1 MRVLVLGSG
10 AKDHAIAWWFSKSS
24 YISALFVAPGNISTK
39 DFATNLPHIN
49 PANPQE
55 VYSACVEH
63 AIDLVFI
70 GTEAPLFT
78 GVVEYISH
86 KGITVFGAPS
96 KSIKLEGD
104 RAFSRAFTQRHN
116 IPVPRNSLFAEIT
129 GLEKYL
135 RKHAGDQFIIK
146 SNSVAPSRVMLNS
159 ADTEAL
165 LEYAKLLFSKGP
177 VLLEECVRGIPA
189 TCTLLVDQHGYLML
203 PITSDYTSVSKTNT
217 TPTGGM
223 GAVCPVP
230 LTDEIKDKIIEKI
243 VEPTL
248 YGMKVEQLAYRGVL
262 TLSLILTDDMEPV
275 LVDYHVR
282 FNDPATQAM
291 VPTIKTDL
299 VEILEAMTR
308 NEVNTIKLETIE
320 DCSVAVV
327 LASPGYPLKPI
338 MDIKIDG
345 ISNIFL
351 MNVEDKPFVFCGAIG
366 TNAEGQFVTTGGRNL
381 TVVGIGKNIEE
392 ANKKAYALIQN
403 KRFSD
408 LWYREDIGN
417 SFFKNSSLISDGTF

>member
-24 YISALFVAPGNISTK
+24 YISALFVAPGNMSTE

-55 VYSACVEH
+55 VYATCVENK
-63 AIDLVFI
+63 IDFVFI

-104 RAFSRAFTQRHN
+104 RAFSRSFTQRHN
-116 IPVPRNSLFAEIT
+116 IPVPKNALFVESSS
-129 GLEKYL
+129 LEKYL
-135 RKHAGDQFIIK
+135 KLHEGEQFIIK

-159 ADTEAL
+159 ADTDAL
-165 LEYAKLLFSKGP
+165 LEYAKLLFTKGP
-177 VLLEECVRGIPA
+177 VLLEECVHGIPA
-189 TCTLLVDQHGYLML
+189 TCTLLVDNHGYLML

-230 LTDEIKDKIIEKI
+230 LIDEVREKIIEKI

-262 TLSLILTDDMEPV
+262 TLSLILKEGMEPV

-291 VPTIKTDL
+291 VPIIKTDL
-299 VEILEAMTR
+299 IEILNAMTR
-308 NEVNTIKLETIE
+308 NEVNTIKLETTD
-320 DCSVAVV
+320 DCTVAVV

-338 MDIKIDG
+338 MNIKING
-345 ISNIFL
+345 ITNVFL
-351 MNVEDKPFVFCGAIG
+351 MNVEDKPLVFCGAIG
-366 TNAEGQFVTTGGRNL
+366 LKDGIPVTTGGRNL
-381 TVVGIGKNIEE
+381 TIVGRGKNIED

-417 SFFKNSSLISDGTF
+417 SLFKTSTFISDATF

>member
-24 YISALFVAPGNISTK
+24 YISALFVAPGNMSTE

-55 VYSACVEH
+55 VYATCVENK
-63 AIDLVFI
+63 IDFVFI

-104 RAFSRAFTQRHN
+104 RAFSRSFTQRHN
-116 IPVPRNSLFAEIT
+116 IPVPKNALFVESSS
-129 GLEKYL
+129 LEKYL
-135 RKHAGDQFIIK
+135 KLHEGEQFIIK

-159 ADTEAL
+159 ADTDAL
-165 LEYAKLLFSKGP
+165 LEYAKLLFTKGP
-177 VLLEECVRGIPA
+177 VLLEECVHGIPA
-189 TCTLLVDQHGYLML
+189 TCTLLVDNHGYLML

-230 LTDEIKDKIIEKI
+230 LIEEVREKIIEKI

-262 TLSLILTDDMEPV
+262 TLSLILKEGMEPV

-291 VPTIKTDL
+291 VPIIKTDL
-299 VEILEAMTR
+299 IEILNAMTR
-308 NEVNTIKLETIE
+308 NEVNTIKLETTD
-320 DCSVAVV
+320 DCTVAVV

-338 MDIKIDG
+338 MDIKING
-345 ISNIFL
+345 ITNVFL
-351 MNVEDKPFVFCGAIG
+351 MNVEDKPLVFCGAIG
-366 TNAEGQFVTTGGRNL
+366 LKDGIPVTTGGRNL
-381 TVVGIGKNIEE
+381 TIVGRGKNIED

-417 SFFKNSSLISDGTF
+417 SFFKTSTFISDATF

>member
-24 YISALFVAPGNISTK
+24 YISALFVAPGNMSTE

-55 VYSACVEH
+55 VYATCVENK
-63 AIDLVFI
+63 IDFVFI

-104 RAFSRAFTQRHN
+104 RAFSRSFTQRHN
-116 IPVPRNSLFAEIT
+116 IPVPKNALFAESSS
-129 GLEKYL
+129 LEKYL
-135 RKHAGDQFIIK
+135 KLHEGEQFIIK

-159 ADTEAL
+159 ADTDAL
-165 LEYAKLLFSKGP
+165 LEYAKLLFTKGP

-189 TCTLLVDQHGYLML
+189 TCTLLVDNHGYLML

-230 LTDEIKDKIIEKI
+230 LIDEVREKIIEKI

-262 TLSLILTDDMEPV
+262 TLSLILKEGMEPV

-291 VPTIKTDL
+291 VPIIKTDL
-299 VEILEAMTR
+299 IEILNAMTR
-308 NEVNTIKLETIE
+308 NEVNTIKLETTD
-320 DCSVAVV
+320 DCTVAVV

-338 MDIKIDG
+338 MDIKING
-345 ISNIFL
+345 ITNVFL
-351 MNVEDKPFVFCGAIG
+351 MNVEDKPLVFCGAIG
-366 TNAEGQFVTTGGRNL
+366 LKDGIPVTTGGRNL
-381 TVVGIGKNIEE
+381 TIVGRGKNIED

-417 SFFKNSSLISDGTF
+417 SFFKTSTFISDAAF

>member
-24 YISALFVAPGNISTK
+24 YISALFVAPGNMSTE

-55 VYSACVEH
+55 VYATCVENK
-63 AIDLVFI
+63 IDFVFI

-104 RAFSRAFTQRHN
+104 RAFSRSFTQRHN
-116 IPVPRNSLFAEIT
+116 IPVPKNALFAESSS
-129 GLEKYL
+129 LEKYL
-135 RKHAGDQFIIK
+135 KLHEGEQFIIK

-159 ADTEAL
+159 ADTDAL
-165 LEYAKLLFSKGP
+165 LEYAKLLFTKGP
-177 VLLEECVRGIPA
+177 VLLEECVHGIPA
-189 TCTLLVDQHGYLML
+189 TCTLLVDNHGYLML

-230 LTDEIKDKIIEKI
+230 LIDEVREKIIEKI

-262 TLSLILTDDMEPV
+262 TLSLILKEGMEPV

-291 VPTIKTDL
+291 VPIIKTDL
-299 VEILEAMTR
+299 IEILNAMTR
-308 NEVNTIKLETIE
+308 NEVNTIKLETTD
-320 DCSVAVV
+320 DCTVAVV

-338 MDIKIDG
+338 MDIKING
-345 ISNIFL
+345 ITNVFL
-351 MNVEDKPFVFCGAIG
+351 MNVEDKPLVFCGAIG
-366 TNAEGQFVTTGGRNL
+366 LKDGIPVTTGGRNL
-381 TVVGIGKNIEE
+381 TIVGRGKNIED

-417 SFFKNSSLISDGTF
+417 SFFKTSTFISDAAF

>member
-24 YISALFVAPGNISTK
+24 YISALFVAPGNMSTE
-39 DFATNLPHIN
+39 DFATNLPDIN

-55 VYSACVEH
+55 VYATCVENQ
-63 AIDLVFI
+63 IDFVFI

-116 IPVPRNSLFAEIT
+116 IPVPKNALFTEAHSLA
-129 GLEKYL
+129 KYL
-135 RKHAGDQFIIK
+135 ELHAGEQFIIK

-159 ADTEAL
+159 ADTQAL
-165 LEYAKLLFSKGP
+165 LEYAKLLFTKGP

-189 TCTLLVDQHGYLML
+189 TCTLLVDNHGYLML

-230 LTDEIKDKIIEKI
+230 LIDEIREKIIEKI

-248 YGMKVEQLAYRGVL
+248 YGMKVEQLAYKGVL

-291 VPTIKTDL
+291 VPIIKTDIID
-299 VEILEAMTR
+299 ILNAMMR
-308 NEVNTIKLETIE
+308 NEVNTLTLETTD
-320 DCSVAVV
+320 DCTVAVV

-338 MDIKIDG
+338 MDIKIEG
-345 ISNIFL
+345 ISNVFL
-351 MNVEDKPFVFCGAIG
+351 MNVEDKPLVFCGAIG
-366 TNAEGQFVTTGGRNL
+366 MKKGMPVTTGGRNL
-381 TVVGIGKNIEE
+381 TIVGRGKNIEE

-417 SFFKNSSLISDGTF
+417 SFFKTSSYIMNEAF

>member
-24 YISALFVAPGNISTK
+24 YISALFVAPGNMSTE

-55 VYSACVEH
+55 VYATCVENK
-63 AIDLVFI
+63 IDFVFI

-104 RAFSRAFTQRHN
+104 RAFSRSFTQRHN
-116 IPVPRNSLFAEIT
+116 IPVPKNALFVESSS
-129 GLEKYL
+129 LEKYL
-135 RKHAGDQFIIK
+135 KLHEGEQFIIK

-159 ADTEAL
+159 ADTDAL
-165 LEYAKLLFSKGP
+165 LEYAKLLFTKGP
-177 VLLEECVRGIPA
+177 VLLEECVHGIPA
-189 TCTLLVDQHGYLML
+189 TCTLLVDNHGYLML

-230 LTDEIKDKIIEKI
+230 LIDEVREKIIEKI

-248 YGMKVEQLAYRGVL
+248 YGMKIEQLAYRGVL
-262 TLSLILTDDMEPV
+262 TLSLILKEGMEPV

-291 VPTIKTDL
+291 VPIIKTDL
-299 VEILEAMTR
+299 IEILNAMTR
-308 NEVNTIKLETIE
+308 NEVNTIKLETTD
-320 DCSVAVV
+320 DCTVAVV

-338 MDIKIDG
+338 MDIKING
-345 ISNIFL
+345 ITNVFL
-351 MNVEDKPFVFCGAIG
+351 MNVEDKPLVFCGAIG
-366 TNAEGQFVTTGGRNL
+366 LKDGIPVTTGGRNL
-381 TVVGIGKNIEE
+381 TIVGRGKNIED

-417 SFFKNSSLISDGTF
+417 SFFKTSTFISDAAF

>member
-24 YISALFVAPGNISTK
+24 YISALFVAPGNMSTE

-55 VYSACVEH
+55 VYATCVENK
-63 AIDLVFI
+63 IDFVFI

-104 RAFSRAFTQRHN
+104 RAFSRSFTQRHN
-116 IPVPRNSLFAEIT
+116 IPVPKNALFVESSS
-129 GLEKYL
+129 LEKYL
-135 RKHAGDQFIIK
+135 KLHEGEQFIIK

-159 ADTEAL
+159 ADTDAL
-165 LEYAKLLFSKGP
+165 LEYAKLLFTKGP
-177 VLLEECVRGIPA
+177 VLLEECVHGIPA
-189 TCTLLVDQHGYLML
+189 TCTLLVDNHGYLML

-230 LTDEIKDKIIEKI
+230 LIDEVREKIIEKI

-262 TLSLILTDDMEPV
+262 TLSLILKEGMEPV

-291 VPTIKTDL
+291 VPIIKTDL
-299 VEILEAMTR
+299 IEILNAMTR
-308 NEVNTIKLETIE
+308 NEVNTIKLETTD
-320 DCSVAVV
+320 DCTVAVV

-338 MDIKIDG
+338 MDIKING
-345 ISNIFL
+345 ITNVFL
-351 MNVEDKPFVFCGAIG
+351 MNVEDKPLVFCGAIG
-366 TNAEGQFVTTGGRNL
+366 LKDGIPVTTGGRNL
-381 TVVGIGKNIEE
+381 TIVGRGKNIED

-417 SFFKNSSLISDGTF
+417 SFFKTSTFISDAAF

>member
-24 YISALFVAPGNISTK
+24 YISALFVAPGNMSTE

-55 VYSACVEH
+55 VYATCVENK
-63 AIDLVFI
+63 IDFVFI

-104 RAFSRAFTQRHN
+104 RAFSRSFTQRHN
-116 IPVPRNSLFAEIT
+116 IPVPKNALFAESSS
-129 GLEKYL
+129 LEKYL
-135 RKHAGDQFIIK
+135 KLHEGEQFIIK

-159 ADTEAL
+159 ADTDAL
-165 LEYAKLLFSKGP
+165 LEYAKLLFTKGP
-177 VLLEECVRGIPA
+177 VLLEECVHGIPA
-189 TCTLLVDQHGYLML
+189 TCTLLVDNHGYLML

-217 TPTGGM
+217 NPTGGM

-230 LTDEIKDKIIEKI
+230 LIDEVREKIIEKI

-262 TLSLILTDDMEPV
+262 TLSLILKEGMEPV

-291 VPTIKTDL
+291 VPIIKTDL
-299 VEILEAMTR
+299 IEILNAMTR
-308 NEVNTIKLETIE
+308 NEVNTIKLETTD
-320 DCSVAVV
+320 DCTVAVV

-338 MDIKIDG
+338 MDIKING
-345 ISNIFL
+345 ITNVFL
-351 MNVEDKPFVFCGAIG
+351 MNVEDKPLVFCGAIG
-366 TNAEGQFVTTGGRNL
+366 LKDGIPVTTGGRNL
-381 TVVGIGKNIEE
+381 TIVGRGKNIED

-417 SFFKNSSLISDGTF
+417 SFFKTSTFISDATF

>member
-24 YISALFVAPGNISTK
+24 YISALFVAPGNMSTE

-55 VYSACVEH
+55 VYATCVENK
-63 AIDLVFI
+63 IDFVFI

-104 RAFSRAFTQRHN
+104 RAFSRSFTQRHN
-116 IPVPRNSLFAEIT
+116 IPVPKNALFAESSS
-129 GLEKYL
+129 LEKYL
-135 RKHAGDQFIIK
+135 KLHEGEQFIIK

-159 ADTEAL
+159 ADTDAL
-165 LEYAKLLFSKGP
+165 LEYAKLLFTKGP
-177 VLLEECVRGIPA
+177 VLLEECVHGIPA
-189 TCTLLVDQHGYLML
+189 TCTLLVDNHGYLML

-230 LTDEIKDKIIEKI
+230 LIDEVREKIIEKI

-262 TLSLILTDDMEPV
+262 TLSLILKEGMEPV

-291 VPTIKTDL
+291 VPIIKTDL
-299 VEILEAMTR
+299 IEILNAMTR
-308 NEVNTIKLETIE
+308 NEVNTIKLETTD
-320 DCSVAVV
+320 DCTVAVV

-345 ISNIFL
+345 ITNVFL
-351 MNVEDKPFVFCGAIG
+351 MNVEDKPLVFCGAIG
-366 TNAEGQFVTTGGRNL
+366 LKNGIPVTTGGRNL
-381 TVVGIGKNIEE
+381 TIVGRGKNIED

-417 SFFKNSSLISDGTF
+417 SFFKTSTFISDAAF

>member
-24 YISALFVAPGNISTK
+24 YISALFVAPGNMSTE

-55 VYSACVEH
+55 VYATCVENK
-63 AIDLVFI
+63 IDFVFI

-104 RAFSRAFTQRHN
+104 RAFSRSFTQRHN
-116 IPVPRNSLFAEIT
+116 IPVPKNALFAESSS
-129 GLEKYL
+129 LEKYL
-135 RKHAGDQFIIK
+135 KLHEGEQFIIK

-159 ADTEAL
+159 ADTDAL
-165 LEYAKLLFSKGP
+165 LEYAKLLFTKGP
-177 VLLEECVRGIPA
+177 VLLEECVHGIPA
-189 TCTLLVDQHGYLML
+189 TCTLLVDNHGYLML

-230 LTDEIKDKIIEKI
+230 LIEEVREKIIEKI

-262 TLSLILTDDMEPV
+262 TLSLILKEGMEPV

-291 VPTIKTDL
+291 VPIIKTDL
-299 VEILEAMTR
+299 IEILNAMTR
-308 NEVNTIKLETIE
+308 NEVNTIKLETTD
-320 DCSVAVV
+320 DCTVAVV

-338 MDIKIDG
+338 MDIKING
-345 ISNIFL
+345 ITNVFL
-351 MNVEDKPFVFCGAIG
+351 MNVEDKPLVFCGAIG
-366 TNAEGQFVTTGGRNL
+366 LKDGIPVTTGGRNL
-381 TVVGIGKNIEE
+381 TIVGRGKNIED

-417 SFFKNSSLISDGTF
+417 SFFKTSTFISDATF

>member
-24 YISALFVAPGNISTK
+24 YISALFVAPGNMSTE

-55 VYSACVEH
+55 VYATCVENK
-63 AIDLVFI
+63 IDFVFI

-104 RAFSRAFTQRHN
+104 RAFSRSFTQRHN
-116 IPVPRNSLFAEIT
+116 IPVPKNALFAESSS
-129 GLEKYL
+129 LEKYL
-135 RKHAGDQFIIK
+135 KLHEGEQFIIK

-159 ADTEAL
+159 ADTDAL
-165 LEYAKLLFSKGP
+165 LEYAKLLFTKGP
-177 VLLEECVRGIPA
+177 VLLEECVHGIPA
-189 TCTLLVDQHGYLML
+189 TCTLLVDNHGYLML

-230 LTDEIKDKIIEKI
+230 LIEEVIEKIIEKI

-262 TLSLILTDDMEPV
+262 TLSLILKEGMEPV

-291 VPTIKTDL
+291 VPIIKTDL
-299 VEILEAMTR
+299 IEILNAMTR
-308 NEVNTIKLETIE
+308 NEVNTIKLETTD
-320 DCSVAVV
+320 DCTVAVV

-338 MDIKIDG
+338 MDIKING
-345 ISNIFL
+345 ITNVFL
-351 MNVEDKPFVFCGAIG
+351 MNVEDKPLVFCGAIG
-366 TNAEGQFVTTGGRNL
+366 LKDGIPVTTGGRNL
-381 TVVGIGKNIEE
+381 TIVGRGKNIED

-417 SFFKNSSLISDGTF
+417 SFFKTSTFISDATF

>member
-24 YISALFVAPGNISTK
+24 YISALFVAPGNMSTE

-55 VYSACVEH
+55 VYATCVENK
-63 AIDLVFI
+63 IDFVFI

-104 RAFSRAFTQRHN
+104 RAFSRSFTQRHN
-116 IPVPRNSLFAEIT
+116 IPVPKNALFVESSS
-129 GLEKYL
+129 LEKYL
-135 RKHAGDQFIIK
+135 KLHEGEQFIIK

-159 ADTEAL
+159 ADTDAL
-165 LEYAKLLFSKGP
+165 LEYAKLLFTKGP
-177 VLLEECVRGIPA
+177 VLLEECVHGIPA
-189 TCTLLVDQHGYLML
+189 TCTLLVDNHGYLML

-230 LTDEIKDKIIEKI
+230 LIEEVREKIIEKI

-262 TLSLILTDDMEPV
+262 TLSLILKEGMEPV

-291 VPTIKTDL
+291 VPIIKTDL
-299 VEILEAMTR
+299 IEILNAMTR
-308 NEVNTIKLETIE
+308 NEVNTIKLETTD
-320 DCSVAVV
+320 DCTVAVV

-338 MDIKIDG
+338 MDIKING
-345 ISNIFL
+345 ITNVFL
-351 MNVEDKPFVFCGAIG
+351 MNVEDKPLVFCGAIG
-366 TNAEGQFVTTGGRNL
+366 LKDGIPVTTGGRNL
-381 TVVGIGKNIEE
+381 TIVGRGKNIED

-417 SFFKNSSLISDGTF
+417 SFFKTSTFISDAAF

>member
-24 YISALFVAPGNISTK
+24 YISALFVAPGNMSTE

-55 VYSACVEH
+55 VYATCVENK
-63 AIDLVFI
+63 IDFVFI

-104 RAFSRAFTQRHN
+104 RAFSRSFTQRHN
-116 IPVPRNSLFAEIT
+116 IPVPKNALFVESSS
-129 GLEKYL
+129 LEKYL
-135 RKHAGDQFIIK
+135 KLHEGEQFIIK

-159 ADTEAL
+159 ADTDAL
-165 LEYAKLLFSKGP
+165 LEYAKLLFTKGP
-177 VLLEECVRGIPA
+177 VLLEECVHGIPA
-189 TCTLLVDQHGYLML
+189 TCTLLVDNHGYLML

-230 LTDEIKDKIIEKI
+230 LIDEVREKIIEKI

-262 TLSLILTDDMEPV
+262 TLSLILKEGMEPV

-291 VPTIKTDL
+291 VPIIKTDL
-299 VEILEAMTR
+299 IEILNAMTR
-308 NEVNTIKLETIE
+308 NEVNTIKLETTD
-320 DCSVAVV
+320 DCTVAVV

-338 MDIKIDG
+338 MDIKING
-345 ISNIFL
+345 ITNVFL
-351 MNVEDKPFVFCGAIG
+351 MNVEDKPLVFCGAIG
-366 TNAEGQFVTTGGRNL
+366 LKDGIPVTTGGRNL
-381 TVVGIGKNIEE
+381 TIVGRGKNIED

-417 SFFKNSSLISDGTF
+417 SFFKTSTFISDATF

>member
-24 YISALFVAPGNISTK
+24 YISALFVAPGNMSTE

-55 VYSACVEH
+55 VYATCVENK
-63 AIDLVFI
+63 IDFVFI

-104 RAFSRAFTQRHN
+104 RAFSRSFTQRHN
-116 IPVPRNSLFAEIT
+116 IPVPKNALFAEST
-129 GLEKYL
+129 SLEKYL
-135 RKHAGDQFIIK
+135 KLHEGEQFIIK

-159 ADTEAL
+159 ADTAAL
-165 LEYAKLLFSKGP
+165 LEYAKLLFTKGP
-177 VLLEECVRGIPA
+177 VLLEECVHGIPA
-189 TCTLLVDQHGYLML
+189 TCTLLVDNHGYLML

-230 LTDEIKDKIIEKI
+230 LIEEVREKIIEKI

-262 TLSLILTDDMEPV
+262 TLSLILKEGMEPV

-291 VPTIKTDL
+291 VPIIKTDL
-299 VEILEAMTR
+299 IEILNAMTR
-308 NEVNTIKLETIE
+308 NEVNTIKLETTD
-320 DCSVAVV
+320 DCTVAVV

-338 MDIKIDG
+338 MDIKING
-345 ISNIFL
+345 ITNVFL
-351 MNVEDKPFVFCGAIG
+351 MNVEDKPLVFCGAIG
-366 TNAEGQFVTTGGRNL
+366 LKDGIPVTTGGRNL
-381 TVVGIGKNIEE
+381 TIVGRGKNIED

-417 SFFKNSSLISDGTF
+417 SFFKTSTFISDATF

>member
-24 YISALFVAPGNISTK
+24 YISALFVAPGNMSTE

-55 VYSACVEH
+55 VYATCVENK
-63 AIDLVFI
+63 IDFVFI

-104 RAFSRAFTQRHN
+104 RAFSRSFTQRHN
-116 IPVPRNSLFAEIT
+116 IPVPKNALFAESSS
-129 GLEKYL
+129 LEKYL
-135 RKHAGDQFIIK
+135 KLHEGEQFIIK

-159 ADTEAL
+159 ADTDAL
-165 LEYAKLLFSKGP
+165 LEYAKLLFTKGP
-177 VLLEECVRGIPA
+177 VLLEECVHGIPA
-189 TCTLLVDQHGYLML
+189 TCTLLVDNHGYLML

-230 LTDEIKDKIIEKI
+230 LIDEVREKIIEKI

-262 TLSLILTDDMEPV
+262 TLSLILKEGMEPV

-291 VPTIKTDL
+291 VPIIKTDL
-299 VEILEAMTR
+299 IEILNAMTR
-308 NEVNTIKLETIE
+308 NEVNTIKLETTD
-320 DCSVAVV
+320 DCTVAVV

-338 MDIKIDG
+338 MDIKING
-345 ISNIFL
+345 ITNVFL
-351 MNVEDKPFVFCGAIG
+351 MNVEDKPLVFCGAIG
-366 TNAEGQFVTTGGRNL
+366 LKDGIPVTTGGRNL
-381 TVVGIGKNIEE
+381 TIVGRGKNIED

-417 SFFKNSSLISDGTF
+417 SFFKTSTFISDATF

>member
-24 YISALFVAPGNISTK
+24 YISALFVAPGNISTQ
-39 DFATNLPHIN
+39 DFAKNLPDVN
-49 PANPQE
+49 PANPHA
-55 VYSACVEH
+55 VYSACIEN
-63 AIDLVFI
+63 AIDFVFI

-78 GVVEYISH
+78 GVVEYISS

-104 RAFSRAFTQRHN
+104 RAFSRSFTQRHN
-116 IPVPRNSLFAEIT
+116 IPVPKNSLFVDIQ

-135 RKHAGDQFIIK
+135 NEHEGEQFIIK

-159 ADTEAL
+159 ADTKAL
-165 LEYAKLLFSKGP
+165 LDYAKLLFTKGP
-177 VLLEECVRGIPA
+177 VLLEECVHGIPA
-189 TCTLLVDQHGYLML
+189 TCTLLVDNHGYLML

-223 GAVCPVP
+223 GAICPVP
-230 LTDEIKDKIIEKI
+230 LVDEVKEKIIAKI

-248 YGMKVEQLAYRGVL
+248 YGMKVEQLAYKGVL
-262 TLSLILTDDMEPV
+262 TLSLILKDGVEPV
-275 LVDYHVR
+275 LVDYHIR

-291 VPTIKTDL
+291 VPIIKTDII
-299 VEILEAMTR
+299 EILDAMTR
-308 NEVNTIKLETIE
+308 NEVSSIKLEMSD
-320 DCSVAVV
+320 DCTVAVV

-338 MDIKIDG
+338 MDIKIEG
-345 ISNIFL
+345 ISNTFL
-351 MNVEDKPFVFCGAIG
+351 MNLEDKPFVFCGAIDLNKDG
-366 TNAEGQFVTTGGRNL
+366 IPVTTGGRNL
-381 TVVGIGKNIEE
+381 TIVGVGKNIEE
-392 ANKKAYALIQN
+392 ANKKAYTLIQN
-403 KRFSD
+403 KRFVD

-417 SFFKNSSLISDGTF
+417 SFFKNSSNIKDGIF

>member
-24 YISALFVAPGNISTK
+24 YISALFVAPGNMSTE

-55 VYSACVEH
+55 VYAACVENK
-63 AIDLVFI
+63 IDFVFI

-104 RAFSRAFTQRHN
+104 RAFSRSFTQRHN
-116 IPVPRNSLFAEIT
+116 IPVPKNALFAESSS
-129 GLEKYL
+129 LEKYL
-135 RKHAGDQFIIK
+135 KLHEGEQFIIK

-159 ADTEAL
+159 ADTDAL
-165 LEYAKLLFSKGP
+165 LEYAKLLFTKGP
-177 VLLEECVRGIPA
+177 VLLEECVHGIPA
-189 TCTLLVDQHGYLML
+189 TCTLLVDNHGYLML

-230 LTDEIKDKIIEKI
+230 LIDEVREKIIEKI

-262 TLSLILTDDMEPV
+262 TLSLILKEGMEPV

-291 VPTIKTDL
+291 VPIIKTDL
-299 VEILEAMTR
+299 IEILNAMTR
-308 NEVNTIKLETIE
+308 NEVNTIKLETTD
-320 DCSVAVV
+320 DCTVAVV

-338 MDIKIDG
+338 MDIKING
-345 ISNIFL
+345 ITNVFL
-351 MNVEDKPFVFCGAIG
+351 MNVEDKPLVFCGAIG
-366 TNAEGQFVTTGGRNL
+366 LKDGIPVTTGGRNL
-381 TVVGIGKNIEE
+381 TIVGRGKNIED

-417 SFFKNSSLISDGTF
+417 SFFKTSTFISDATF

>member
-24 YISALFVAPGNISTK
+24 YISALFVAPGNLSTA
-39 DFATNLPHIN
+39 DFATNLPHVN
-49 PANPQE
+49 PANPQA
-55 VYSACVEH
+55 VYNACIENS
-63 AIDLVFI
+63 IDFVFI

-78 GVVEYISH
+78 GVVEYISN

-116 IPVPRNSLFAEIT
+116 IPVPKNSLFADVS

-135 RKHAGDQFIIK
+135 RKHTGEQFIIK

-165 LEYAKLLFSKGP
+165 LSYAKLLFTKGP
-177 VLLEECVRGIPA
+177 VLLEECVHGIPA
-189 TCTLLVDQHGYLML
+189 TVTLLLDKHGYLML

-230 LTDEIKDKIIEKI
+230 LVDDVKNKIIERI

-248 YGMKVEQLAYRGVL
+248 YGMKVEQLAYKGVL
-262 TLSLILTDDMEPV
+262 TLSLILKDGKEPV

-291 VPTIKTDL
+291 IPIIKTDIID
-299 VEILEAMTR
+299 ILNAMTR
-308 NEVNTIKLETIE
+308 NEVNTINLETSD
-320 DCSVAVV
+320 DCTVAVV
-327 LASPGYPLKPI
+327 LASPGYPLKP
-338 MDIKIDG
+338 MLNTKIEG
-345 ISNIFL
+345 ISNVFL
-351 MNVEDKPFVFCGAIG
+351 MNLENKPLVFCGAIG
-366 TNAEGQFVTTGGRNL
+366 LNEEKEIITTGGRNL
-381 TVVGIGKNIEE
+381 TIVGRGKNIEE
-392 ANKKAYALIQN
+392 ANKKAYALILN
-403 KRFSD
+403 KRFAD

-417 SFFKNSSLISDGTF
+417 SFFRNSSSISR